1 MVIYL
6 FCFINLF
13 ILLVS
18 KYFILTINFWF
29 FYLYVIL
36 YLTIIIV
43 PIFIYSVFE
52 IRVFLGYIS
61 VFHLIFIFF
70 SAMLLNTSSLNISY
84 FYLIC
89 YMFFTLNL
97 FSIMFS
103 TTTNSLWYL
112 TDLQLFNSIPLVNTS
127 ILILFVSYAGLP
139 PTLGF
144 FSKLS
149 LIFNFLVNNDFILF
163 VIILISSFYII
174 YFYLQNYRFFGFS
187 LSGYDYINNLVNYKL
202 VLRFSSSYLFFI
214 FWSLTSVFFY
224 NDIFIFT
231 NLINFN

>member
-1 MVIYL
+1 MVSYL

-18 KYFILTINFWF
+18 KYFVLTINFWF
-29 FYLYVIL
+29 FYLYIIL

-70 SAMLLNTSSLNISY
+70 SAIIINDSSLNVSY
-84 FYLIC
+84 FYLMC
-89 YMFFTLNL
+89 YMFFTLNF
-97 FSIMFS
+97 FSILFS

-112 TDLQLFNSIPLVNTS
+112 TDLQLFNSLPLVNTS
-127 ILILFVSYAGLP
+127 ILILFISYAGLP
-139 PTLGF
+139 PSLGF

-149 LIFNFLVNNDFILF
+149 LIFNFLVNQDFILF
-163 VIILISSFYII
+163 LIVLMSSFYII

-187 LSGYDYINNLVNYKL
+187 LSSYDYINNLVNYRYIEK
-202 VLRFSSSYLFFI
+202 FSSSYIFFI
-214 FWSLTSVFFY
+214 FWSTMSVFFY
-224 NDIFIFT
+224 NDIYVFT
-231 NLINFN
+231 NIINFN